1 MTDRGTNARLR
12 VVMNKFGKYLIV
24 TVISLGLITGSASAL
39 TRKTKDTGSTKPKAV
54 DTVKQSAPVG
64 TAVPATP
71 VKVDTS
77 ANRKTTPAKFNDF
90 LDKNKNGID
99 DRVEKCNPENKKTE
113 PAKTAPTTKP
123 AKKPVETKKSI
134 SPSSAKI
141 SSTKSK

>member
-1 MTDRGTNARLR
+1 MTDRGTNAKLR

-24 TVISLGLITGSASAL
+24 LTVSLGLITGSASAL
-39 TRKTKDTGSTKPKAV
+39 TRKTKDTGSNKPKAA
-54 DTVKQSAPVG
+54 DTVKQSPPVG
-64 TAVPATP
+64 TAVPVSP

-134 SPSSAKI
+134 SPSSTKI
-141 SSTKSK
+141 SSKKSK

>member
-1 MTDRGTNARLR
+1 
-12 VVMNKFGKYLIV
+12 MNKFGKYLIV
-24 TVISLGLITGSASAL
+24 MAISLGLITGSATAL
-39 TRKTKDTGSTKPKAV
+39 TRKTKDAGSNKPKAA
-54 DTVKQSAPVG
+54 DTVKQSPPVG
-64 TAVPATP
+64 TAVPVSP

-134 SPSSAKI
+134 SPSSTKI
-141 SSTKSK
+141 SSHKSK